1 MKKSILSALAVTAMC
16 TAIGTNA
23 NAASITIEKGDTLW
37 DLSRQYNVTIDQLKE
52 WNGLSNDTIYANKTL
67 TISMEEANDEAVAT
81 QTKNTSAAT
90 EMDADGNYIV
100 VKGDTLSKI
109 AKQFGVSVSTLKS
122 WNGLTGDLIYANQSL
137 VVANGTAQAVPE
149 TTEATQTE
157 QTVEAAETT
166 ATSEN
171 TAQAQEP
178 QQQEAAV
185 AEEQTETASTTASS
199 AVKTLTVEATAYTAL
214 DGGGSGVTAAGI
226 DLVAN
231 PNAKV
236 IAVDPSVIPLGTKVY
251 VEGYGEAIAGDTGGA
266 IKGNKIDVYVQTKSE
281 AYAWGRK
288 QVTVQILE

>member
-67 TISMEEANDEAVAT
+67 TISMEEANTEAAAT
-81 QTKNTSAAT
+81 QTNTSAAT